1 MAHYRRME
9 ESFEYSK
16 TGNQLIK
23 PETEYVGLAVTMSS
37 TKNTVELSD
46 ANDEIVGSITG
57 FSRDGKQVR
66 VGIESH
72 GLNFRNGGATA
83 ITVGAKIVGS
93 QRTVDSVAKYGY
105 VKAPP
110 ARTTTY
116 TKATEDTRDNAKG
129 IVRDGG
135 GVYAADAGAEAD
147 VIVQFPA

>member
-9 ESFEYSK
+9 ESFEYLK

-46 ANDEIVGSITG
+46 NNDEVVGSITG

-72 GLNFRNGGATA
+72 GLNFRGAGVTA
-83 ITVGAKIVGS
+83 ITVGSKIIGS
-93 QRTVDSVAKYGY
+93 QRTVNSTAKYGY
-105 VKAPP
+105 VKAQP
-110 ARTTTY
+110 ARPATY
-116 TKATEDTRDNAKG
+116 TKATEDTRDKAKG

-135 GVYAADAGAEAD
+135 GVYASDADAEAD

>member
-9 ESFEYSK
+9 ESFEYLK

-46 ANDEIVGSITG
+46 NNDEVVGSITG

-72 GLNFRNGGATA
+72 GLNFRGAGVTA
-83 ITVGAKIVGS
+83 ITVGSKIIGS
-93 QRTVDSVAKYGY
+93 QRTVNSTAKYGY
-105 VKAPP
+105 VKAQP
-110 ARTTTY
+110 ARSTTY
-116 TKATEDTRDNAKG
+116 TKATEDTRDKAKG

-135 GVYAADAGAEAD
+135 GVYASDADAEAD